1 MYRAVFDTTPH
12 VMGVSVDECYADLTS
27 LADPPAAAAALRG
40 RIREVTG
47 CNASIGMDQSPT
59 SPHTRARA
67 NALLP
72 SSSPALYLAPLARQ

>member
-27 LADPPAAAAALRG
+27 LADPPAAAAALRD

-47 CNASIGMDQSPT
+47 CNASIGVDQSHA
-59 SPHTRARA
+59 HTRARA
-67 NALLP
+67 DTLIP
-72 SSSPALYLAPLARQ
+72 SSSPALYLAPLVRQ

>member
-27 LADPPAAAAALRG
+27 LANPPVGAAALRD

-47 CNASIGMDQSPT
+47 CNASIGMDQSPPSLHT
-59 SPHTRARA
+59 HTRAC
-67 NALLP
+67 
-72 SSSPALYLAPLARQ
+72 